1 MVQPG
6 GKGTDSS
13 AAESKKEM
21 TDVNIFIAFTAGI
34 FSFLSP
40 CVLPLI
46 PSYLSFISGVSL
58 EEVRAAQVGSRTRWR
73 VAWNSLAFILGF
85 SLVFISL
92 GASASFLAG
101 FFLSYR
107 SVIRVLGGIFI
118 LAVGIYLMGFFKM
131 PALDRYLQFHL
142 KDKPAGYLGS
152 AIVGITFGA
161 ARIPC
166 VGPIL
171 GAILTLAATSSEIGT
186 GIFYLGTY
194 AAGLAVP
201 FFLSA
206 VAVNSF
212 FEFSQKFRRYVQAV
226 HVAAGVLLI
235 VVGILLIT
243 DYMTLL
249 NIYAIRFTPEW
260 LIKRL

>member
-1 MVQPG
+1 
-6 GKGTDSS
+6 
-13 AAESKKEM
+13 M
-21 TDVNIFIAFTAGI
+21 TDINIFVAFIAGV

-58 EEVRAAQVGSRTRWR
+58 EEVRGAQVGSRMRWR
-73 VAWNSLAFILGF
+73 VACNSLAFILGF
-85 SLVFISL
+85 SLVFVSL
-92 GASASFLAG
+92 GASASFLGSLLMGYRG
-101 FFLSYR
+101 F
-107 SVIRVLGGIFI
+107 IRILGGIFI
-118 LAVGIYLMGFFKM
+118 ALVGIYLMGFFKISL
-131 PALDRYLQFHL
+131 LDRYLQLNL

-152 AIVGITFGA
+152 VLVGITFA
-161 ARIPC
+161 AAWIPC

-171 GAILTLAATSSEIGT
+171 GAILTLAAASSEMGR
-186 GIFYLGTY
+186 GVFYLATY
-194 AAGLAVP
+194 AAGLAIP

>member
-1 MVQPG
+1 
-6 GKGTDSS
+6 
-13 AAESKKEM
+13 M
-21 TDVNIFIAFTAGI
+21 TDVNILVAFTAGI

-40 CVLPLI
+40 CVLPII

-58 EEVRAAQVGSRTRWR
+58 EEMRAAHFASHIRRR
-73 VAWNSLAFILGF
+73 VLLNSLAFILGF

-92 GASASFLAG
+92 GASASFLSG
-101 FFLSYR
+101 LFLSYR
-107 SVIRVLGGIFI
+107 SVIRILGGIFI
-118 LAVGIYLMGFFKM
+118 LAVGIYLLGFVKFSV
-131 PALDRYLQFHL
+131 LDNYLQVHL

-152 AIVGITFGA
+152 GLVGMTFGA
-161 ARIPC
+161 AWIPC

-186 GIFYLGTY
+186 GILYLGTY
-194 AAGLAVP
+194 AAGLALP

-212 FEFSQKFRRYVQAV
+212 FEFSQKFRRYLQAV
-226 HVAAGVLLI
+226 HVTAGIFLI
-235 VVGILLIT
+235 IVGILLIT

-249 NIYAIRFTPEW
+249 NIYALRFTPE
-260 LIKRL
+260 

>member
-1 MVQPG
+1 
-6 GKGTDSS
+6 
-13 AAESKKEM
+13 M
-21 TDVNIFIAFTAGI
+21 TDVNILVAFTAGI

-58 EEVRAAQVGSRTRWR
+58 EEVRAAQVGSRVRWR
-73 VAWNSLAFILGF
+73 VAFNSLSFILGF
-85 SLVFISL
+85 SLVFVSL

-107 SVIRVLGGIFI
+107 SLIRVLGGIFI
-118 LAVGIYLMGFFKM
+118 LAVGIYLIGFVKISV
-131 PALDRYLQFHL
+131 LDRYLQFHL

-152 AIVGITFGA
+152 ALVGMTFGA
-161 ARIPC
+161 AWIPC

-186 GIFYLGTY
+186 GIFYLATY

-212 FEFSQKFRRYVQAV
+212 FEFSQKFRRYLQAV
-226 HVAAGVLLI
+226 HVAAGILLI

-243 DYMTLL
+243 DYMALL

>member
-1 MVQPG
+1 MA
-6 GKGTDSS
+6 DI
-13 AAESKKEM
+13 
-21 TDVNIFIAFTAGI
+21 NIFVAFTAGI

-40 CVLPLI
+40 CVLPMI

-58 EEVRAAQVGSRTRWR
+58 EEMRSVEVASHIRKR
-73 VAWNSLAFILGF
+73 VLLNSLAFISGF

-92 GASASFLAG
+92 GASVSFLAG

-107 SVIRVLGGIFI
+107 SLIRVLGGIFI
-118 LAVGIYLMGFFKM
+118 LAVGIYLLGVVKFSV
-131 PALDRYLQFHL
+131 LDRYLQFHL
-142 KDKPAGYLGS
+142 KNKPGGYLGS
-152 AIVGITFGA
+152 ALVGITFGA
-161 ARIPC
+161 AWIPC

-171 GAILTLAATSSEIGT
+171 GAILTLAATSSEIGR
-186 GIFYLGTY
+186 GVFYLATY
-194 AAGLAVP
+194 AAGLAMA

-212 FEFSQKFRRYVQAV
+212 FEFSKKFRRYLQAV
-226 HVAAGVLLI
+226 HVTAGILLI
-235 VVGILLIT
+235 IVGILLIT

-249 NIYAIRFTPEW
+249 NIYAIRLTPEW

>member
-1 MVQPG
+1 MA
-6 GKGTDSS
+6 DI
-13 AAESKKEM
+13 
-21 TDVNIFIAFTAGI
+21 NIFVAFTAGI

-40 CVLPLI
+40 CVLPMI

-58 EEVRAAQVGSRTRWR
+58 EEMRSVEVASHIRKR
-73 VAWNSLAFILGF
+73 VLLNSLAFISGF

-92 GASASFLAG
+92 GASVSFLAG

-107 SVIRVLGGIFI
+107 SLIRVLGGIFI
-118 LAVGIYLMGFFKM
+118 LAVGIYLLGVVKFSV
-131 PALDRYLQFHL
+131 LDRYLQFHL
-142 KDKPAGYLGS
+142 KNKPGGYLGS
-152 AIVGITFGA
+152 ALVGITFGA
-161 ARIPC
+161 AWIPC

-171 GAILTLAATSSEIGT
+171 GAILTLAATSSEIGR
-186 GIFYLGTY
+186 GVFYLATY
-194 AAGLAVP
+194 AAGLALP

-226 HVAAGVLLI
+226 HVTAGILLI

-249 NIYAIRFTPEW
+249 NIYAIRLTPEW
-260 LIKRL
+260 LLKRL

>member
-1 MVQPG
+1 
-6 GKGTDSS
+6 
-13 AAESKKEM
+13 M
-21 TDVNIFIAFTAGI
+21 TDVNLLIAFSAGI
-34 FSFLSP
+34 LSFLSP

-58 EEVRAAQVGSRTRWR
+58 DDVRVAQFGSRTRWR
-73 VAWNSLAFILGF
+73 VVWNALAFVMGF

-92 GASASFLAG
+92 GASVSYLAG

-107 SVIRVLGGIFI
+107 GWIRILGGLFI
-118 LAVGIYLMGFFKM
+118 LGVGVYLLGFLRL
-131 PALDRYLQFHL
+131 PALDRYLQIHL

-152 AIVGITFGA
+152 ALVGMTFGA
-161 ARIPC
+161 AWIPC

-171 GAILTLAATSSEIGT
+171 GAILTLAATSSEIWT

-206 VAVNSF
+206 VAVNWF
-212 FEFSQKFRRYVQAV
+212 FEFSSKIRGYLPAIHRT
-226 HVAAGVLLI
+226 AGILLI
-235 VVGILLIT
+235 SVGVLLIT

>member
-1 MVQPG
+1 M
-6 GKGTDSS
+6 
-13 AAESKKEM
+13 A
-21 TDVNIFIAFTAGI
+21 DVNLFVAFSAGI

-40 CVLPLI
+40 CVLPII

-58 EEVRAAQVGSRTRWR
+58 EEMRSVEVASHIRKR
-73 VAWNSLAFILGF
+73 VLLNSLAFISGF

-92 GASASFLAG
+92 GASVSFLAG

-107 SVIRVLGGIFI
+107 SLIRVLGGIFI
-118 LAVGIYLMGFFKM
+118 LAVGIYLLGVVKFSV
-131 PALDRYLQFHL
+131 LDRYLQFHL
-142 KDKPAGYLGS
+142 KNKPGGYLGS
-152 AIVGITFGA
+152 ALVGITFGA
-161 ARIPC
+161 AWIPC

-171 GAILTLAATSSEIGT
+171 GAILTLAATSSEIGR
-186 GIFYLGTY
+186 GVFYLATY
-194 AAGLAVP
+194 AAGLALP

-212 FEFSQKFRRYVQAV
+212 FEFSQKFRRYLQAV
-226 HVAAGVLLI
+226 HVTAGVLLI
-235 VVGILLIT
+235 IVGILLIT

>member
-1 MVQPG
+1 
-6 GKGTDSS
+6 
-13 AAESKKEM
+13 M
-21 TDVNIFIAFTAGI
+21 TDVNIFVAFTAGI

-58 EEVRAAQVGSRTRWR
+58 EEMRTAHLASHIRKR
-73 VAWNSLAFILGF
+73 VLLNSLAFILGF
-85 SLVFISL
+85 SLVFVSL
-92 GASASFLAG
+92 GASVSFLAS

-107 SVIRVLGGIFI
+107 SLIRVLGGIFI
-118 LAVGIYLMGFFKM
+118 LTVGIYLLGFVKISV
-131 PALDRYLQFHL
+131 LERYLQFHL

-152 AIVGITFGA
+152 ALVGMTFGVA
-161 ARIPC
+161 WIPC

-171 GAILTLAATSSEIGT
+171 GAILTLAATSSETRT
-186 GIFYLGTY
+186 GVFYLATY
-194 AAGLAVP
+194 AAGLAIP

-212 FEFSQKFRRYVQAV
+212 FEFSQKFRRYLQAV
-226 HVAAGVLLI
+226 HVAAGILLI

-249 NIYAIRFTPEW
+249 NIYAIRLTPEW

>member
-1 MVQPG
+1 
-6 GKGTDSS
+6 
-13 AAESKKEM
+13 
-21 TDVNIFIAFTAGI
+21 
-34 FSFLSP
+34 
-40 CVLPLI
+40 
-46 PSYLSFISGVSL
+46 
-58 EEVRAAQVGSRTRWR
+58 
-73 VAWNSLAFILGF
+73 
-85 SLVFISL
+85 
-92 GASASFLAG
+92 
-101 FFLSYR
+101 
-107 SVIRVLGGIFI
+107 
-118 LAVGIYLMGFFKM
+118 VGIYLLGFFKV

-152 AIVGITFGA
+152 VVVGMTFGA
-161 ARIPC
+161 AWIPC

-194 AAGLAVP
+194 ATGLAVP

-212 FEFSQKFRRYVQAV
+212 FEFSKKFRRYLSAI
-226 HVAAGVLLI
+226 HHTAGILLI
-235 VVGILLIT
+235 IVGVLLIT
-243 DYMTLL
+243 DYMSVL

>member
-1 MVQPG
+1 MA
-6 GKGTDSS
+6 DI
-13 AAESKKEM
+13 
-21 TDVNIFIAFTAGI
+21 NILVAFTAGI

-40 CVLPLI
+40 CVLPMI

-58 EEVRAAQVGSRTRWR
+58 EEMRAVQVASHIRKR
-73 VAWNSLAFILGF
+73 VLLNSVAFILGF

-92 GASASFLAG
+92 GASASFLAS
-101 FFLSYR
+101 FFLGYR
-107 SVIRVLGGIFI
+107 SLIRVLGGIFI
-118 LAVGIYLMGFFKM
+118 LAVGIYLLGVVKFSV
-131 PALDRYLQFHL
+131 LDRYLQFHL

-152 AIVGITFGA
+152 AFVGMTFGA
-161 ARIPC
+161 AWIPC

-194 AAGLAVP
+194 AAGLALP

-212 FEFSQKFRRYVQAV
+212 FEFSRKFRRYLQAV
-226 HVAAGVLLI
+226 HVTAGVLLVI
-235 VVGILLIT
+235 VGILLIT

>member
-1 MVQPG
+1 
-6 GKGTDSS
+6 
-13 AAESKKEM
+13 M
-21 TDVNIFIAFTAGI
+21 TDLNILVAFTAGI

-58 EEVRAAQVGSRTRWR
+58 EEMRAAHFASHIRRR
-73 VAWNSLAFILGF
+73 VLLNSLAFILGF
-85 SLVFISL
+85 SLVLISL
-92 GASASFLAG
+92 GASASFLSG
-101 FFLSYR
+101 LFLSYR
-107 SVIRVLGGIFI
+107 NVIRVMGGIFI
-118 LAVGIYLMGFFKM
+118 LAVGIYLLGFVKFSV
-131 PALDRYLQFHL
+131 LDRYLQFHL

-152 AIVGITFGA
+152 ALVGMTFGVA
-161 ARIPC
+161 WIPC

-194 AAGLAVP
+194 AAGLALP

-212 FEFSQKFRRYVQAV
+212 FEFFQKFRRYLQAV
-226 HVAAGVLLI
+226 HMAAGILLI
-235 VVGILLIT
+235 IVGLLLIT

>member
-1 MVQPG
+1 
-6 GKGTDSS
+6 
-13 AAESKKEM
+13 M
-21 TDVNIFIAFTAGI
+21 TDVNIFVAFTAGI

-58 EEVRAAQVGSRTRWR
+58 EEMRAAHLATHIRKR
-73 VAWNSLAFILGF
+73 VVLNSLAFILGF
-85 SLVFISL
+85 SLVFVSL
-92 GASASFLAG
+92 GTSASFLG
-101 FFLSYR
+101 SLFLGYR
-107 SVIRVLGGIFI
+107 GLIRTLGGIFI
-118 LAVGIYLMGFFKM
+118 TVVGIYLMGFFKISL
-131 PALDRYLQFHL
+131 LDRYLQFNL

-152 AIVGITFGA
+152 MLVGVTFA
-161 ARIPC
+161 VAWIPC

-171 GAILTLAATSSEIGT
+171 GAILTLAATSSEIGR
-186 GIFYLGTY
+186 GVFYLATY

-212 FEFSQKFRRYVQAV
+212 FEFSQKFRRYVQVV
-226 HVAAGVLLI
+226 HMAAGILLV
-235 VVGILLIT
+235 VVGVLLIT